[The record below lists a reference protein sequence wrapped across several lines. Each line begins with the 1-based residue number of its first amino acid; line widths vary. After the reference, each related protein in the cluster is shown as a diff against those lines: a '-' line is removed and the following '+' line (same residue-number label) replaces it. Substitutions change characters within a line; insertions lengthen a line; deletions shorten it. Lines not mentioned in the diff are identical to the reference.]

1 MYDRSLVVAV
11 LSGHSAMTTDT
22 AGMTEATSAPRP
34 APITTMVAV
43 LWSLFIGL
51 GFVAHRATVGTGLDH
66 EVLAWMAN
74 HRTPGLTSLAIAVT
88 TVGSPVGVAAI
99 AVVVAGLSWWRRG
112 SPRSAILILTTL
124 AVAGAVS
131 TLSKI
136 IVGAHRPIQA
146 VQLVVETD
154 PSFPSGHV
162 TGTLALMGAMA
173 VVIGHHSGRAVS
185 AATIVVATVVTAA
198 VALTRLY
205 LGVHWVTDV
214 AGGLLL
220 GGSAVVLAYVAHQRM
235 MGPSD
240 TVDRGGALALPG
252 PTAAAGT

>member
-1 MYDRSLVVAV
+1 
-11 LSGHSAMTTDT
+11 MTTDT
-22 AGMTEATSAPRP
+22 AGMTEPTSGPRP

-43 LWSLFIGL
+43 LWSLFVGL
-51 GFVAHRATVGTGLDH
+51 GFVVHRAAAGTAVDH
-66 EVLAWMAN
+66 AVLAWMVG

-88 TVGSPVGVAAI
+88 TVGSPVGVAVI
-99 AVVVAGLSWWRRG
+99 AVVAAGLSWWRRG
-112 SPRSAILILTTL
+112 SSRPAILILTTL
-124 AVAGAVS
+124 AVAGALS

-136 IVGAHRPIQA
+136 IVGAHRPSQA

-162 TGTLALMGAMA
+162 TGTLALMGAVA

-185 AATIVVATVVTAA
+185 GVTIVLAGVVTAA
-198 VALTRLY
+198 VALSRVY
-205 LGVHWVTDV
+205 LGVHWVTDI

-220 GGSAVVLAYVAHQRM
+220 GGSAVVLAYVAYQRM

-240 TVDRGGALALPG
+240 TDDGGGALALSG
-252 PTAAAGT
+252 PATAVGT